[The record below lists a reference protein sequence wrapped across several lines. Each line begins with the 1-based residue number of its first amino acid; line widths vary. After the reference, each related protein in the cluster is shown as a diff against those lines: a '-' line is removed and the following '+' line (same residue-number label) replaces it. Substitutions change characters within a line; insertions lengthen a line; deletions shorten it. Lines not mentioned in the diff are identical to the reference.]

1 MNSNIKK
8 IITLAEMLIEDTFI
22 YAKENNVT
30 TIQVCESIYD
40 DLVKFH
46 HLAGDDVTFVM
57 GDPDDNWINFIDNV
71 LDCNYF
77 YTLLGLF
84 RSDNGNQGNS
94 GYITDHI
101 RPATLKY
108 AIDNNIKANNCTLIA
123 GYLYG
128 LFSSKQQNE
137 PLEVSFSKHIK
148 SSLLNS
154 IWRMTTDTEDLPL
167 FRSLIPIIVA
177 DDEQV
182 AKYYLRRESHFVTN
196 IELTPY
202 NGKLEFLRFFSS
214 EYVLNTE
221 TEIIVFEVDDNSI
234 PEHRIKTRTYRKKGN
249 ATTYKFRGEEYVVS
263 DDGFLVL
270 VMQYIDNHCD
280 NIPILEHEDLSQ
292 HLTTY
297 EILAQNRS
305 I

>member
-1 MNSNIKK
+1 MNSNINK

-22 YAKENNVT
+22 YAKEKNVT
-30 TIQVCESIYD
+30 TIQVDESIYD

-46 HLAGDDVTFVM
+46 HLAGDDITFVM
-57 GDPDDNWINFIDNV
+57 GDPDDHWIILTDKARNY
-71 LDCNYF
+71 NYF
-77 YTLLGLF
+77 YSMLGLF
-84 RSDNGNQGNS
+84 RNDNGNQGNS

-182 AKYYLRRESHFVTN
+182 AKYYLRRESHFATN

-234 PEHRIKTRTYRKKGN
+234 PEHRIKTRTYRKEGN
-249 ATTYKFRGEEYVVS
+249 ATTYKFRG
-263 DDGFLVL
+263 F
-270 VMQYIDNHCD
+270 
-280 NIPILEHEDLSQ
+280 
-292 HLTTY
+292 
-297 EILAQNRS
+297 
-305 I
+305 